1 MDIKDNVKNLLT
13 GLGYSLSVID
23 EFLLDFTISKVT
35 EDIKNYLGIGEIP
48 EGLTY
53 VLVYRVAGEFLMQ
66 VKNSGLLTS
75 DNLDLNNKI
84 VTSISMGDTSTSFSD
99 KNSAETRINSLI
111 EYLSTTG
118 QDTIDSYRQ
127 IKW

>member
-1 MDIKDNVKNLLT
+1 MDIKDKLINLLNS
-13 GLGYSLSVID
+13 LGYSLTAVD
-23 EFLLDFTISKVT
+23 EFLLDFAIDKTK

-53 VLVYRVAGEFLMQ
+53 VLVYRCAGNFLMQ
-66 VKNSGLLTS
+66 IKNAGLLTS
-75 DNLDLNNKI
+75 DSIDLNNKI
-84 VTSISMGDTSTSFSD
+84 VTSISMGDTSTSFSSE
-99 KNSAETRINSLI
+99 NSTENRINSLI
-111 EYLSTTG
+111 NYFLTTG